1 MLLAST
7 AYTASLIAVPF
18 PGQAKFIDGT
28 LARRHSQCQASEDWA
43 GLEPAVT
50 HSGSNQKAKDV
61 AACAPSR
68 LSHAIRFVALPCVW
82 QHVLVRTAYTCEPSG
97 P

>member
-1 MLLAST
+1 MVALSRNQIRYAHMLLAST

-50 HSGSNQKAKDV
+50 P
-61 AACAPSR
+61 AATKR
-68 LSHAIRFVALPCVW
+68 RKM
-82 QHVLVRTAYTCEPSG
+82 
-97 P
+97 